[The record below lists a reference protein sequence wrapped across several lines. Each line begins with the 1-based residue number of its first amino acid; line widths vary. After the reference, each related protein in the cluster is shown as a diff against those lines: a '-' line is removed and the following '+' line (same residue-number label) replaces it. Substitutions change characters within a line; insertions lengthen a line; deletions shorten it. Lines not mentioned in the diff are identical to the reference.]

1 MKRRRAFPGSLL
13 PLALA
18 LSACHADR
26 TAPEVAMPQVPI
38 ETVVRVTPGAAE
50 GGCAADIER
59 YRGIVDHDA
68 TTGFVDQGVH
78 AQIQGEI
85 GEAQRACDAGDQLRA
100 RYLLRASKERHG
112 YPQG

>member
-1 MKRRRAFPGSLL
+1 MRRSLPRIVSVSL

-18 LSACHADR
+18 ACHADR
-26 TAPEVAMPQVPI
+26 TAPEVSLPQAPA
-38 ETVVRVTPGAAE
+38 ETIVRVAPGAGAS
-50 GGCAADIER
+50 GCATAIDR
-59 YRGIVDHDA
+59 YRGIVDRDA
-68 TTGFVDQGVH
+68 KTGFVAQSVY

-100 RYLLRASKERHG
+100 RYLLRASKQRHG